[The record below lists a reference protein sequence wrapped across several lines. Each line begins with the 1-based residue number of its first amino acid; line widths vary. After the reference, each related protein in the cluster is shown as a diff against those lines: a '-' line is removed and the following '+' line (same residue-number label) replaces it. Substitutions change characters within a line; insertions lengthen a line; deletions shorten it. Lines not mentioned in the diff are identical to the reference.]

1 LDLFY
6 FYSQGIF
13 CTTCHEQRKLDK
25 QKRKEERQRL
35 QNSQKPP
42 SPSGY
47 VDKTL
52 PSLPPEYAVS
62 VIISRSKKTLSC
74 WDYPFGNNL
83 FINQCII
90 LQ

>member
-1 LDLFY
+1 MKRSNLN
-6 FYSQGIF
+6 SQGIF

-35 QNSQKPP
+35 QQSNKPP

-52 PSLPPEYAVS
+52 PSLPA
-62 VIISRSKKTLSC
+62 
-74 WDYPFGNNL
+74 DYPVSDVQG
-83 FINQCII
+83 I
-90 LQ
+90 LS